1 MKSRTVN
8 CKRQHKEVYG
18 QFNSRVDV
26 NKRELKN
33 LKETRRKY
41 KQCIMER
48 QKDNIEKRVRNR
60 EVTIIRPSILLFGVH
75 IQVMIAD
82 NFPKLIEKL
91 IHSFKGSC

>member
-1 MKSRTVN
+1 
-8 CKRQHKEVYG
+8 
-18 QFNSRVDV
+18 
-26 NKRELKN
+26 
-33 LKETRRKY
+33 
-41 KQCIMER
+41 MER

-91 IHSFKGSC
+91 IHRFKGSC